1 MRNLHDWPEQEP
13 DAPAELF
20 LINDPPRTMTEDR
33 VCLPC
38 ASRGMCDVLRWF
50 ADSSVDMFVDAKQS
64 CMAHGWGV
72 ITASI
77 AVRDQLRY
85 TTLGRSEGR
94 RIQARAYTSH
104 AEPVLQAI
112 INVENTEN
120 ISQFFETLKRLWARV
135 VPQRPELAKC
145 ITQVHKDYHPA
156 LEAARKEHFPRS
168 RPVNDFFHLL
178 EKSKTI
184 EARLDRREL
193 VGKVY
198 KKAEF
203 GWVMASLHAF
213 RHLPTADLYSAR
225 WEAWLRRLEQK
236 GEQLLAA
243 YLGPGGHEFYTT
255 RVSVKNIRETYGIS
269 TMNDDV
275 EAELLFSPHWSG
287 VYGICPR
294 STVETNHRKPS
305 THHGRSSWTFWG
317 TRQSAHRCCPR
328 CKSSTAH
335 GRSNATGRATS
346 RYSYFRLQW
355 TTISLGA
362 VCWRAWGAAR
372 HSSSGRCERRTTLS
386 WT

>member
-1 MRNLHDWPEQEP
+1 MPIRTLWTEVIDGILLDRQEARQRMRQELKARNLIVVVSDIKPLSHVKYFLFKGICLRCSQQSQSKVTYRGTYYRQAVGVPAKTCMVTEIGVHDHADDAPGDVASVFPPLQEAAAVRYLRSAQKLSAKGLTNFLVQAGFPEHTLPPSAKRSRWLQNHKHQAQTGLIEKSSGAGTRQHPREKEERPRRELLMRSLHDWPEQEP

-33 VCLPC
+33 VCLPF

-50 ADSSVDMFVDAKQS
+50 ADSSVVMFVDAKQS

-112 INVENTEN
+112 INVEDTQN

-168 RPVNDFFHLL
+168 RPINDFFHLL
-178 EKSKTI
+178 
-184 EARLDRREL
+184 
-193 VGKVY
+193 
-198 KKAEF
+198 
-203 GWVMASLHAF
+203 
-213 RHLPTADLYSAR
+213 
-225 WEAWLRRLEQK
+225 
-236 GEQLLAA
+236 
-243 YLGPGGHEFYTT
+243 
-255 RVSVKNIRETYGIS
+255 
-269 TMNDDV
+269 
-275 EAELLFSPHWSG
+275 
-287 VYGICPR
+287 
-294 STVETNHRKPS
+294 
-305 THHGRSSWTFWG
+305 
-317 TRQSAHRCCPR
+317 
-328 CKSSTAH
+328 
-335 GRSNATGRATS
+335 
-346 RYSYFRLQW
+346 
-355 TTISLGA
+355 
-362 VCWRAWGAAR
+362 
-372 HSSSGRCERRTTLS
+372 
-386 WT
+386 